1 MKLSKQKRIEV
12 EKAIK
17 KYIKGLDIKDEN
29 GVKIGTELQNTPQT
43 LLNFYKQPFFL
54 ALKTDDERL
63 EAKMIFKTFLP
74 YKQWS
79 EYMAK
84 NQGALRSAVED
95 FQEMYDPKYQR
106 RTERRED
113 KIY

>member
-1 MKLSKQKRIEV
+1 MKLSKQKKIEV

-17 KYIKGLDIKDEN
+17 KYIKSLDIKDKD
-29 GVKIGTELQNTPQT
+29 GIKIGTELKNTPQT
-43 LLNFYKQPFFL
+43 LLNFYRQPFFL
-54 ALKTDDERL
+54 ALKTDSERL
-63 EAKMIFKTFLP
+63 EAKMMFKTFLP
-74 YKQWS
+74 YKQWA

-84 NQGALRSAVED
+84 TPGALRASVED